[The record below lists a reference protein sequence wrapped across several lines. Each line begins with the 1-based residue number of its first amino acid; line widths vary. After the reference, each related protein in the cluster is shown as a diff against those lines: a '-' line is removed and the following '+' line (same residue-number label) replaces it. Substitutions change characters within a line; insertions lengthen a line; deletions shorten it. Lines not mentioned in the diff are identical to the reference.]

1 MQPPSASEQAD
12 SFLAS
17 MGNPLATT
25 SVTPTTLASNVSKV
39 KMLGMFTPLR
49 KALRSGSPDEAA
61 EGAQ

>member
-1 MQPPSASEQAD
+1 MGAGEGECTIGPSRP
-12 SFLAS
+12 

-25 SVTPTTLASNVSKV
+25 SVTPTTLASNVSNV